1 MEGTE
6 PNWVAARANCNID
19 DVFERLL
26 EYVSYDV
33 HQFNQLSERDRRGR
47 RFMCKRRDQDTVL
60 VALSVDD
67 GLDDTDGVCLSK
79 SGDNVLVFRQS
90 LLQFVVELVWDYEAL
105 KGKLRIDDNED
116 QPLWMVSQQALGDL
130 LFS

>member
-33 HQFNQLSERDRRGR
+33 HQFNQLPERASRGR
-47 RFMCKRRDQDTVL
+47 KFTCERRDAHTILIAPL
-60 VALSVDD
+60 VKD
-67 GLDDTDGVCLSK
+67 GLDRMDTVCLSK
-79 SGDNVLVFRQS
+79 SGDNILVFRQS

-105 KGKLRIDDNED
+105 KGKLRVEDNED